1 MSKKVSVRQ
10 SFSLLG
16 ASISCLFKNPKI
28 LYPFAVLAFI
38 QLLLMQILFF
48 APRFPLSMF
57 FGPIIMRIK
66 GAAYMQYPM
75 SFDLMNHWFQS
86 AQIFIFLFASS
97 LFIGKAVMM
106 VACVNRGESL
116 QERMPF
122 MGLKKY
128 VNVIVAFLLIFI
140 MMYGFTFLYG
150 FLMRRAVQI
159 RSTSGI
165 YFLIKQAVFI
175 GAPYFNLLFS
185 IIVTSLCAYL
195 LPLIVLEGK
204 NIFGAMIKNFQL
216 LAFSFLPLVIII
228 SASTL
233 FYLPV
238 LLIRSNYRWFSTF
251 LAPEGWQVFV
261 IFGVFLMLFIDAVQY
276 TAITLCYFLTK
287 DE

>member
-16 ASISCLFKNPKI
+16 ASMSCLFKNPKI
-28 LYPFAVLAFI
+28 LYPFAILAFV

-48 APRFPLSMF
+48 APRFPLAMF

-66 GAAYMQYPM
+66 GAAYMQYPLN
-75 SFDLMNHWFQS
+75 FDLMNHWFQS
-86 AQIFIFLFASS
+86 AQIFIFLFVSS
-97 LFIGKAVMM
+97 LLIGKAIMM

-116 QERMPF
+116 AEKMPLVGF
-122 MGLKKY
+122 KKY

-140 MMYGFTFLYG
+140 MMYGLTFLYG

-165 YFLIKQAVFI
+165 YFLIKQAIFI

-185 IIVTSLCAYL
+185 IIVTSLFAYM

-204 NIFGAMIKNFQL
+204 NVFSSVVKNFKL
-216 LAFSFLPLVIII
+216 LAFSFWPLVIVI
-228 SASTL
+228 SISTL

-251 LAPEGWQVFV
+251 IAPEGWQVFV
-261 IFGVFLMLFIDAVQY
+261 IFGVLLMLFIDAVQY